1 MKIFIKTLTG
11 KTITLNVNP
20 DYTIHIIKDL
30 IGNIMSI
37 PAEQIRLIFAGKQ
50 LEENRT
56 LADYNIKKE
65 YTLFMVHR
73 LEETFQIFVEI
84 LEQKTCTLDVKFD
97 YTIANLHDL
106 IYGKLHIPPE
116 QIRLIFAGKQLEKN
130 RTLAEYNI
138 QRESTVH
145 MVLRLR

>member
-50 LEENRT
+50 LE
-56 LADYNIKKE
+56 
-65 YTLFMVHR
+65 
-73 LEETFQIFVEI
+73 
-84 LEQKTCTLDVKFD
+84 
-97 YTIANLHDL
+97 
-106 IYGKLHIPPE
+106 
-116 QIRLIFAGKQLEKN
+116 KN

-138 QRESTVH
+138 RSESYIH
-145 MVLRLR
+145 MVLGLRGG